1 MFACKKCKNVFRK
14 DLAYVAARTPH
25 TPLNRG
31 TLIIASCSHY
41 VNTHRRTRNFDDA
54 DEYCPHCDNKY
65 IIEAEEPKDTTKV
78 MVMMEMEDART
89 KNTQLSPEEE
99 AELNSL
105 R

>member
-1 MFACKKCKNVFRK
+1 MPNGCALTIFGFISICFHC
-14 DLAYVAARTPH
+14 
-25 TPLNRG
+25 TPLPFH
-31 TLIIASCSHY
+31 S
-41 VNTHRRTRNFDDA
+41 NFDDA

-65 IIEAEEPKDTTKV
+65 VIEAEEPKDTTKV

>member
-1 MFACKKCKNVFRK
+1 MQKRVSQGLGVRCCTHAHK
-14 DLAYVAARTPH
+14 H
-25 TPLNRG
+25 TLENRG
-31 TLIIASCSHY
+31 ALIVAFCSYH
-41 VNTHRRTRNFDDA
+41 VNTHRCTRNFDDA